1 MGACF
6 KVPFRI
12 ANSWPHELQ
21 EVRAGGG
28 YRLLALHLQGSVEL
42 DEALASATRAG
53 APPLGIMV
61 GAEYEGVSDEAAT
74 LSDARVKI
82 AMAPAM
88 QVQSLHA
95 VDSLNV
101 NVAAAIVLE
110 RIFSLNRLAA

>member
-1 MGACF
+1 M
-6 KVPFRI
+6 
-12 ANSWPHELQ
+12 
-21 EVRAGGG
+21 RAGGG

-88 QVQSLHA
+88 QVRNPNADNMNSAHMSAQRDKDLTSA
-95 VDSLNV
+95 MQD
-101 NVAAAIVLE
+101 
-110 RIFSLNRLAA
+110 